1 MMDDLDPYSDN
12 YTGYDTG
19 YPGSYKADSGD
30 TKQSSAEEI
39 IQHPGIAASNDPRR
53 FFEISVPEPA
63 QSYFPKSKT
72 SSNPVPLT
80 AFFADAGR
88 VSIHPLGITDTPAGV
103 AEKGWTALDSEGL
116 LLSVPEID
124 SLAIGGMPE
133 AQKSAVGD
141 EKAITETSAAGGAGG
156 DGGSDDKAD
165 EEKPD
170 STEMPFLDHLEEF
183 RWALLKSIFA
193 VAIGMLV
200 SWFLAEEFI
209 KTITR
214 LATGA
219 ELTLV
224 YNKIMESIM
233 IRLQT
238 ALFMGIVISLPF
250 VFYFLWSFVS
260 PGLYKK
266 EKKWILPVLIGGTIC
281 FFIGASIAYFIIIPF
296 MLQFLKGYMVQGVQ
310 DMISIGNFIGTMLK
324 FTAVFGV
331 IFEMPM
337 VAFVLARIGILKHTL
352 MSKYRK
358 YAIIIIFVV
367 GAILTPPDVLS
378 QIMMAVPLVVLYE
391 ISIIV
396 ARIAGRKT
404 LL

>member
-1 MMDDLDPYSDN
+1 MMDDLDPYSDD

-19 YPGSYKADSGD
+19 YPGSYNADSGD
-30 TKQSSAEEI
+30 KEQSSDEEI
-39 IQHPGIAASNDPRR
+39 VQHPGVAESNDPRR
-53 FFEISVPEPA
+53 IFGISLPESA
-63 QSYFPKSKT
+63 QSYLPKSKT

-88 VSIHPLGITDTPAGV
+88 ISIHPLGITDKPAGV
-103 AEKGWTALDSEGL
+103 SEKEWTAFDSEGL

-124 SLAIGGMPE
+124 SLALDGLPE
-133 AQKSAVGD
+133 AQQSAGGD
-141 EKAITETSAAGGAGG
+141 EEAVTETSAAGGTGG
-156 DGGSDDKAD
+156 DGGSDEKAD
-165 EEKPD
+165 EKPD

-183 RWALLKSIFA
+183 RWALLKAIFA
-193 VAIGMLV
+193 IAIGMLA

-219 ELTLV
+219 EVTLV
-224 YNKIMESIM
+224 YNKILESIM

-250 VFYFLWSFVS
+250 VFYSLWSFIA
-260 PGLYKK
+260 PGLYKR
-266 EKKWILPVLIGGTIC
+266 EKKWILPVIIGGTIC

-296 MLQFLKGYMVQGVQ
+296 MLSFLKGYMVEGVK

-324 FTAVFGV
+324 FTALFGV
-331 IFEMPM
+331 IFELPM
-337 VAFVLARIGILKHTL
+337 VSYVLAKIGILKHTW

-358 YAIIIIFVV
+358 YAIIVIFVC
-367 GAILTPPDVLS
+367 GAILTPPDILS

-396 ARIAGRKT
+396 ARVAGRKT
-404 LL
+404 LI